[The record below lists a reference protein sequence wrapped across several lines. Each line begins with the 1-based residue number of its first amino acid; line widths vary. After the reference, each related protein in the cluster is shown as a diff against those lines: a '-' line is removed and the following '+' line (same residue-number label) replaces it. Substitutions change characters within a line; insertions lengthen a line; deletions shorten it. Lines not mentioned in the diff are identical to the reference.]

1 MGTVGRNL
9 WWTLRHLFSD
19 RISVT
24 LPERVADRMADVPEL
39 PEDFLVVP
47 AFVVRARGVPRYMSG
62 YFAVAQG
69 QAVFLGTGWFE
80 TDGIVQYGGM
90 EDLPR
95 WLTMAHQDRLGT
107 EASTVLC

>member
-69 QAVFLGTGWFE
+69 QAVFLGTGWFNGWYRSVWRNGRPPSVAH
-80 TDGIVQYGGM
+80 DGAPRSPWYGS
-90 EDLPR
+90 L
-95 WLTMAHQDRLGT
+95 
-107 EASTVLC
+107 TVLC